1 MPVHHWRTCVY
12 ACVVLFAAGPLGLA
26 APAGAEPEKP
36 AKEEDGKYFDAEG
49 NPTYN
54 IGADGKADWYT
65 YSGYRRY
72 HSECHVC
79 HGPDGAGSSYA
90 PALADTMKNT
100 KYEDFT
106 QIVVQGRQNVNTGNQ
121 NVMPSFGLNKNVMC
135 YLDDIYVYLRA
146 RADGALGRVRPDKHD
161 DKPKSA
167 KEAEQTCIGS

>member
-1 MPVHHWRTCVY
+1 L
-12 ACVVLFAAGPLGLA
+12 VVLFSAGPLGFA
-26 APAGAEPEKP
+26 APASAEPAKP
-36 AKEEDGKYFDAEG
+36 AKEEDGKYLDAEG
-49 NPTYN
+49 TPTYN
-54 IGADGKADWYT
+54 IGPDGKADWYT

-90 PALADTMKNT
+90 PALADTMKNM
-100 KYEDFT
+100 KHEDFT
-106 QIVVQGRQNVNTGNQ
+106 QIVVQGRQNVNTGSQ

-167 KEAEQTCIGS
+167 KEAEQTCVGS